1 MTGENMRREVN
12 GSSMGFPNLLAAISL
27 LATLAVASG
36 CDQPQGVKVGAP
48 PSVSGSDIHGEY
60 VTLDRFKGSVVV
72 LYFWTNS
79 CCADELKELQ
89 PFYGRNRQRGL
100 AVLAIN
106 ERDTKEIVE
115 SYAKRNGLTFTFQ
128 TDEHAMTANDFRI
141 IGFPTI
147 FILDRSGIV
156 RERILGHIPIAQ
168 LEKLVSRYL

>member
-1 MTGENMRREVN
+1 
-12 GSSMGFPNLLAAISL
+12 MGFPNFLAAIAL
-27 LATLAVASG
+27 LASLAVAHG

-48 PSVSGSDIHGEY
+48 PPSVSGSDIYGEY

-79 CCADELKELQ
+79 CCADDLKELQ
-89 PFYGRNRQRGL
+89 PFYGRNGRRGL

-106 ERDTKEIVE
+106 ERDTREIVE

-128 TDEHAMTANDFRI
+128 TDEHALTAQEYGVF
-141 IGFPTI
+141 GFPTI
-147 FILDRSGIV
+147 FILDRNGIV
-156 RERILGHIPIAQ
+156 RDKILGHIPVAR